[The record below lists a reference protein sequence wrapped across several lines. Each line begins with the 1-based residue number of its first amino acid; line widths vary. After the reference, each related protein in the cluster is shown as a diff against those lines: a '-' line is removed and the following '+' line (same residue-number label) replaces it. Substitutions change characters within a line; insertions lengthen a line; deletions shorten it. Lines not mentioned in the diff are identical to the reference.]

1 MLGTQF
7 CLDFA
12 ESIRLYLTQCLVTLG
27 EFFLGGI
34 LPGVVPD
41 TGAYVKVAFQVLD
54 IADHQGIVLLLGSLD
69 DLIGIE
75 PVIIL
80 VASEIGLPVV
90 TCNLVDTLTEFIT
103 VVQTEQV
110 DVVCSIPATCHHRH
124 AEHDKQANENKSF
137 HRFLVYIC

>member
-12 ESIRLYLTQCLVTLG
+12 EGIRLYLTQCLVTLG

-54 IADHQGIVLLLGSLD
+54 IAAWSL
-69 DLIGIE
+69 
-75 PVIIL
+75 P
-80 VASEIGLPVV
+80 
-90 TCNLVDTLTEFIT
+90 
-103 VVQTEQV
+103 
-110 DVVCSIPATCHHRH
+110 R
-124 AEHDKQANENKSF
+124 
-137 HRFLVYIC
+137 